1 MAAGNESQRMG
12 ISLPRPFWHDDI
24 LHSASK
30 NEKRE
35 FKMTAYW
42 VARAKINDPV
52 GYKKYTDLV
61 PDIVKKFGGKPL
73 ARGGEYRTLE
83 GPETFER
90 FIVVEFPSLEQAVA
104 CHESP
109 EYQEARKFRLNGV
122 GQNELTIVEAGDAT
136 K

>member
-1 MAAGNESQRMG
+1 
-12 ISLPRPFWHDDI
+12 
-24 LHSASK
+24 
-30 NEKRE
+30 
-35 FKMTAYW
+35 MTAYW

-52 GYKKYTDLV
+52 GYKKYTDMV
-61 PDIVKKFGGKPL
+61 PDIVKNFGGKPL

-83 GPETFER
+83 GPEIFER

>member
-1 MAAGNESQRMG
+1 
-12 ISLPRPFWHDDI
+12 
-24 LHSASK
+24 
-30 NEKRE
+30 
-35 FKMTAYW
+35 MTAYW

-52 GYKKYTDLV
+52 EYKKYTDLV

-90 FIVVEFPSLEQAVA
+90 FIVVEFPSLEQAGA

>member
-1 MAAGNESQRMG
+1 
-12 ISLPRPFWHDDI
+12 
-24 LHSASK
+24 
-30 NEKRE
+30 
-35 FKMTAYW
+35 MTAYW

-52 GYKKYTDLV
+52 GYKKYTDMV

-83 GPETFER
+83 GPEIFER

-109 EYQEARKFRLNGV
+109 EYQEARKFRLKGV